1 MKVDIATMHSSI
13 EARSPLMDHRIFD
26 LVSKLDFN
34 QLLPTKHSKSILRE
48 IAKKHLDAKIVSAK
62 KRGFSLPMVKSF
74 MNEWKN
80 ILEKIIYDGVAVQCD
95 LISQDG
101 IKKIINMHGIKPYQ
115 KLHKVLFS
123 ILVLE
128 IWLRY
133 FMKIIVQNL

>member
-62 KRGFSLPMVKSF
+62 KEDSHYL
-74 MNEWKN
+74 W
-80 ILEKIIYDGVAVQCD
+80 
-95 LISQDG
+95 
-101 IKKIINMHGIKPYQ
+101 
-115 KLHKVLFS
+115 
-123 ILVLE
+123 
-128 IWLRY
+128 
-133 FMKIIVQNL
+133 